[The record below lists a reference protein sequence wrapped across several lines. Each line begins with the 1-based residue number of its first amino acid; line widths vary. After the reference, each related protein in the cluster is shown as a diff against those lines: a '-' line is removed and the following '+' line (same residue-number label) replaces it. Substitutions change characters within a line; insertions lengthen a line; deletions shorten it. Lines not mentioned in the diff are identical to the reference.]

1 MDIDLP
7 YLLSH
12 KKFPDFLAKLQTAAV
27 PKKMTANVL
36 KKFGFPSSNDR
47 AFIALLKKLGFLNE
61 NGQPTERYAQYRDR
75 AKATAVLAEGIG
87 DAYSEL
93 LDVNTSL
100 YDEDLE
106 TIKSAVS
113 SVTGR
118 DQKFV
123 NLIANTFKMLC
134 DNAEFASDDPPAETS
149 GVDPEDSD
157 SAAGTNDEIAAPA
170 AETQDSHS
178 PARPPARSSGPLSD
192 LSFNYNI
199 EIHLP
204 ATTDI
209 AVYNAIFK
217 SLRETLGEG
226 R

>member
-27 PKKMTANVL
+27 PKKMTANIL
-36 KKFGFPSSNDR
+36 KKLGFPSSNDR

-61 NGQPTERYAQYRDR
+61 NGQPTERYGQYRDR
-75 AKATAVLAEGIG
+75 AKSTAVLAEGIG

-118 DQKFV
+118 EQKFV
-123 NLIANTFKMLC
+123 NLIAHTFKMLC
-134 DNAEFASDDPPAETS
+134 ENAEFSADESPPESSNDDRPDSIDAESEDDTNSKPPELETNRY
-149 GVDPEDSD
+149 
-157 SAAGTNDEIAAPA
+157 AT
-170 AETQDSHS
+170 
-178 PARPPARSSGPLSD
+178 RSSERSHGPLSD